1 MNPQPF
7 GKLPDGHPA
16 QLFTLQLPNGV
27 RADLTDY
34 GATLVRLRVPD
45 RAGRLDDVA
54 LGFDSVEKYA
64 AHSAY
69 IGGIVGRFGNRIAA
83 GRFTL
88 DGKTHSLVTNNSP
101 GGRPCHLHGGL
112 RGFDK
117 VLWEAEA
124 ASVDGAPA
132 LRLSYHSPNG
142 EEGYPGNVTLTVT
155 YSLPE
160 NGSLRI
166 DYEAVSDR
174 PTPLNPTNHAY
185 FNLRDEGA
193 GDILTHEL
201 TIHASRYTP
210 VDAGMIPTGRIEP
223 VHGTPLDFTTAHR
236 IGERVDARHE
246 QLLHGS
252 GYDHNFVAD
261 VPPSSKPALIASV
274 HEPQSGRLMEVLTTE
289 PGVQFYSGNHLDGSL
304 IGKTGRTYPR
314 RSGFCLETQHFPDS
328 PNQPDF
334 PDTILRPGRT
344 FRSTT
349 IYRFSAR

>member
-1 MNPQPF
+1 MNSQPF
-7 GKLPDGHPA
+7 GKLPDGRTA
-16 QLFTLQLPNGV
+16 QLFTLQLANGV
-27 RADLTDY
+27 RADITDY
-34 GATLVRLRVPD
+34 GATLVRLLVPD
-45 RAGRLDDVA
+45 RAGRLEDVA

-88 DGKTHSLVTNNSP
+88 DGRQYSLVTNNSP

-117 VLWEAEA
+117 VLWKAGA
-124 ASVDGAPA
+124 ASGDGAPA
-132 LRLSYHSPNG
+132 LRLSYHSPEG
-142 EEGYPGNVTLTVT
+142 EEGYPGNLTVKVT
-155 YSLPE
+155 YSLQG
-160 NGSLRI
+160 NTALRI

-185 FNLRDEGA
+185 FNLKGEGA

-201 TIHASRYTP
+201 TIHAGRYTP

-223 VHGTPLDFTTAHR
+223 VPGTPLDFTKAHR
-236 IGERVDARHE
+236 IGERIDASHE
-246 QLLHGS
+246 QLMHGS

-261 VPPSSKPALIASV
+261 APPSSEPALIASIR
-274 HEPQSGRLMEVLTTE
+274 EPHSGRLMEVLTTE

-304 IGKTGRTYPR
+304 VGKNGRAYSK

>member
-1 MNPQPF
+1 MNSQPF
-7 GKLPDGHPA
+7 GKLPGGRA
-16 QLFTLQLPNGV
+16 ARLFTLQLPNGV
-27 RADLTDY
+27 RADLADY
-34 GATLVRLRVPD
+34 GATLVRLLVPD
-45 RAGRLDDVA
+45 RTGRLDDVA
-54 LGFDSVEKYA
+54 LGFDSAEKYI

-88 DGKTHSLVTNNSP
+88 DGKTYLLAANNSP
-101 GGRPCHLHGGL
+101 AGRPCHLHGGL

-117 VLWEAEA
+117 VLWNAGP
-124 ASVDGAPA
+124 ASVAGAPA
-132 LRLSYHSPNG
+132 LRLSYHSPEG

-155 YSLPE
+155 YSLHE
-160 NGSLRI
+160 SGALRI

-185 FNLRDEGA
+185 FNLKGEGA

-201 TIHASRYTP
+201 TIRAGRYTP
-210 VDAGMIPTGRIEP
+210 VDAGMIPTGRTEP

-236 IGERVDARHE
+236 IGERIDANHE
-246 QLLHGS
+246 QLVHGS

-261 VPPSSKPALIASV
+261 APPSSEPALIASV
-274 HEPQSGRLMEVLTTE
+274 YEPQSGRLMEVLTTE

-304 IGKTGRTYPR
+304 VGKTGRAYSK

-328 PNQPDF
+328 PNRPGF

-349 IYRFSAR
+349 IYRFSVR